1 MKYNKDITLEDTM
14 YINHKYNSMI
24 VPANFELDVFVE
36 RLQFDRDET
45 PQEIE
50 GLIEELLEQANIE
63 YKATEF
69 RTLIRYKFNVE
80 LLNEHLLNPFG
91 YH

>member
-1 MKYNKDITLEDTM
+1 MRYIKDNTLQHTI
-14 YINHKYNSMI
+14 YISKNHNSMT
-24 VPANFELDVFVE
+24 VPADFELDVFVE

-45 PQEIE
+45 VEEIT
-50 GLIEELLEQANIE
+50 GLLEELLEQADIQ

-69 RTLIRYKFNVE
+69 ITLIRYKFNVD
-80 LLNEHLLNPFG
+80 LLNEHLVNPYQ

>member
-1 MKYNKDITLEDTM
+1 MKYNKDITLKDTM

-24 VPANFELDVFVE
+24 VPANFELDVFIE
-36 RLQFDRDET
+36 RLQFDRDENVE
-45 PQEIE
+45 EIE